1 MWFSLLNR
9 FKVVCLPPGFARK
22 DKESW
27 VYLCTI
33 YSSCLHSDGVNHS
46 TVDPQTLLKKR
57 AAPSSPE
64 ALHPPTKKPKIQQRD
79 TLFATGYPLSILYAV
94 RNLDLQSSQQTT
106 SPPNLKVP
114 VEANTTTSIAS
125 AAANLC

>member
-1 MWFSLLNR
+1 M
-9 FKVVCLPPGFARK
+9 VCLPPGFAREH
-22 DKESW
+22 KESW

-33 YSSCLHSDGVNHS
+33 YSSCLHSDGVKGVNHS

-64 ALHPPTKKPKIQQRD
+64 ALHPPTKKPKIQQRS
-79 TLFATGYPLSILYAV
+79 TLFATGYPLSILYA
-94 RNLDLQSSQQTT
+94 DLQSSQQTT
-106 SPPNLKVP
+106 SPPNLKML
-114 VEANTTTSIAS
+114 VEANTTTLIAL